1 MQTGVKEEKETYSS
15 QVSSQAYRYV
25 DQLADPFDGS
35 WSYFPKETTL
45 IALGR
50 IPRKGFRY
58 QIQPC
63 HISISVKSIG
73 GMKRQQQNVKKIM
86 SLMKTTKVFS
96 KQANRAV

>member
-25 DQLADPFDGS
+25 DQSA
-35 WSYFPKETTL
+35 ERTL
-45 IALGR
+45 IALGQ
-50 IPRKGFRY
+50 IPRKGVPY

-63 HISISVKSIG
+63 HISISVKLIG
-73 GMKRQQQNVKKIM
+73 EMKRQQQNVKKIM